1 MFEYKDIKKKYKKYK
16 KIFDISIFEYLID
29 INMMI
34 DLNI

>member
-1 MFEYKDIKKKYKKYK
+1 MFEYKDIKYKKYK